1 MVNKLIINFIKNINN
16 NLKKGDDMLFSD
28 WELRLVLILIVMVVM
43 LTVVDLGLSFDELLN
58 FII

>member
-1 MVNKLIINFIKNINN
+1 
-16 NLKKGDDMLFSD
+16 MLFND

-43 LTVVDLGLSFDELLN
+43 LTIVDLGLSFEELLK

>member
-1 MVNKLIINFIKNINN
+1 
-16 NLKKGDDMLFSD
+16 MLFND

-43 LTVVDLGLSFDELLN
+43 LTIADLGLSFEELLK